1 MKDDGDMQVMISVLM
16 GVYNGADTVARAVG
30 SIFIQTYPVLECI
43 VCDDGS
49 TDDTYAELK
58 ACRERYGARLV
69 VLRNEHNRGLAPT
82 LNRCFSLAKGT
93 YLARMD
99 ADDISAPQRLE
110 RQLAFSREHE
120 DIAFVGCCAR
130 KFDQHDVYGEIV
142 YPACPD
148 KKDLLFNSCFVHPTV
163 MMRRSVLTAAG
174 GYSEAD
180 SRVRCEDY
188 DLWLRLYAMGYRGA
202 NLQERL
208 LDYYEGSQNL
218 YKRKYRYRLN
228 ETVVRAV
235 GFRANGMGLR
245 CWPFVFKPLV
255 VGILPPPLL
264 RELKKRRCKRNGRT

>member
-1 MKDDGDMQVMISVLM
+1 
-16 GVYNGADTVARAVG
+16 
-30 SIFIQTYPVLECI
+30 
-43 VCDDGS
+43 
-49 TDDTYAELK
+49 
-58 ACRERYGARLV
+58 
-69 VLRNEHNRGLAPT
+69 
-82 LNRCFSLAKGT
+82 
-93 YLARMD
+93 MD
-99 ADDISAPQRLE
+99 ADDISVPQRLE
-110 RQLAFSREHE
+110 RQLAFLRKHE

-130 KFDQHDVYGEIV
+130 KFDQHGVYGEIV

-218 YKRKYRYRLN
+218 YKRNTAIGSTRQSSARWAFAP
-228 ETVVRAV
+228 TGWDCGA
-235 GFRANGMGLR
+235 G
-245 CWPFVFKPLV
+245 PLYSS
-255 VGILPPPLL
+255 
-264 RELKKRRCKRNGRT
+264 RWW